1 MPTSVSSIRSLSAV
15 ANYML
20 ASRPN
25 SSSSTAPDALACR
38 SSSCCTALL
47 AAAAAAA
54 QVFRC
59 EFCRHITHMLEDI
72 LPITLHVKQ
81 TGCKVTAIFGLRGGR
96 ATRCAKHKLSAFVD
110 VKNRRCEYKDC
121 ERSPSYGPS
130 GTKKPLTCK
139 VHSEKD
145 WILVTKRYC
154 QQPHCCNLATFG
166 VVGRQPLA
174 CADHKLSTH
183 TNVVSKKC
191 FFDGCLKLPTFG
203 PKKTA
208 IACRLHCQAGWK
220 DVVSQMCRQTGCEIH
235 ASYGLVKGKA
245 LYCSK
250 HRGPT
255 MSTVVGKFCEQ
266 ESCSVKVYF
275 NYTHCANHDTTQKR
289 QTRVRENQIANL
301 LRDSASI
308 PWTHWNREI
317 EGGRICG
324 KAYRPDFLYDLET
337 HVLAVEVDEMQ
348 HSSYEC
354 DRGRMIEIWN
364 ACGGVPVTFVRYNPD
379 GFKLA
384 GRKSSADTATRHE
397 LLLREVE
404 KALAGKQ
411 QHLLNIVKLFFD
423 NDRDD
428 FVQRSWIDVDDHRFT
443 ETSIDD

>member
-1 MPTSVSSIRSLSAV
+1 
-15 ANYML
+15 
-20 ASRPN
+20 
-25 SSSSTAPDALACR
+25 
-38 SSSCCTALL
+38 
-47 AAAAAAA
+47 
-54 QVFRC
+54 
-59 EFCRHITHMLEDI
+59 
-72 LPITLHVKQ
+72 
-81 TGCKVTAIFGLRGGR
+81 
-96 ATRCAKHKLSAFVD
+96 
-110 VKNRRCEYKDC
+110 
-121 ERSPSYGPS
+121 
-130 GTKKPLTCK
+130 
-139 VHSEKD
+139 
-145 WILVTKRYC
+145 
-154 QQPHCCNLATFG
+154 
-166 VVGRQPLA
+166 
-174 CADHKLSTH
+174 
-183 TNVVSKKC
+183 
-191 FFDGCLKLPTFG
+191 
-203 PKKTA
+203 
-208 IACRLHCQAGWK
+208 
-220 DVVSQMCRQTGCEIH
+220 
-235 ASYGLVKGKA
+235 
-245 LYCSK
+245 
-250 HRGPT
+250 

-423 NDRDD
+423 NDQDD
-428 FVQRSWIDVDDHRFT
+428 FVQRSWIDVNDHRFT
-443 ETSIDD
+443 ETSIANSN